1 MKVFCGIDWA
11 ENHHDVALVDERGQL
26 VAKCRINDDAAG
38 LATLLK
44 LLAEHGDSAAELI
57 PVAIETSRGLLV
69 ASLRATGRPMYA
81 INPLAVSRYRERHTV
96 ARAKSDHA
104 DAVVLANILRTDTD
118 AHRLLPS
125 DSELVQ
131 AIAVLARGGQDAVWN
146 RQQIGNQLRSL
157 LREYFPT
164 AIEAFK
170 ESRSGLAA
178 AEARTILAAAPT
190 PALAANLTKARLR
203 RLLIAA
209 GRQRN
214 IDARVDQLHT
224 AFAGEQMR
232 QLPRVEAAFGEQA
245 RALILQLDAACRAAD
260 HLAGATEEV
269 FTEHPDAAILTS
281 FPGVGTLTG
290 ARILAE
296 ICDDRSRFT
305 EARNLRPTPARLR
318 SPEPAARASWS
329 CNAGL
334 RISVWAPPD
343 TSGHSQRL
351 PLRATGSAYAGPTTR
366 DVRFRSVNPAPKWP
380 RQPSRFDR
388 VCFDGGQLWHDST
401 ARTGGLRATLARYLT
416 DAQEK
421 NADIQVCALPMSD
434 CILNL
439 LEQSHTIDQLVIVG
453 SSP

>member
-26 VAKCRINDDAAG
+26 VAKCHIGDDAAG
-38 LATLLK
+38 LATLLT
-44 LLAEHGDSAAELI
+44 LLAEHGDNATDPI

-69 ASLRATGRPMYA
+69 ASVRATGRPMYA

-104 DAVVLANILRTDTD
+104 DAVVLANILRTDAD
-118 AHRLLPS
+118 VHRLLPS

-131 AIAVLARGGQDAVWN
+131 SIAVLARGGQDAVWN
-146 RQQIGNQLRSL
+146 RQQIANQFRSL
-157 LREYFPT
+157 LREYFPA
-164 AIEAFK
+164 AIEVFK
-170 ESRSGLAA
+170 DSRSGLAS

-190 PALAANLTKARLR
+190 PALAAKLTKARLR

-245 RALILQLDAACRAAD
+245 RALVLQLDAACRAAE
-260 HLAGATEEV
+260 HLAAATEEI
-269 FTEHPDAAILTS
+269 FTEHPDAAIVTS

-296 ICDDRSRFT
+296 IGDDRSRFA
-305 EARNLRPTPARLR
+305 EARNLRAYAGSAPVT
-318 SPEPAARASWS
+318 RASGKS
-329 CNAGL
+329 IVVMQRRIKNQRLAAAGY
-334 RISVWAPPD
+334 VWAFAALTASPQARSHYD
-343 TSGHSQRL
+343 RR
-351 PLRATGSAYAGPTTR
+351 RATGDGHPAALRNLFNRFLSQRHHCLATGQITTHTRHSLSRGPQPLLKTSPT
-366 DVRFRSVNPAPKWP
+366 P
-380 RQPSRFDR
+380 R
-388 VCFDGGQLWHDST
+388 
-401 ARTGGLRATLARYLT
+401 
-416 DAQEK
+416 
-421 NADIQVCALPMSD
+421 
-434 CILNL
+434 
-439 LEQSHTIDQLVIVG
+439 
-453 SSP
+453 